1 MNALAAARFV
11 LRKDLLIEL
20 RTKEIVV
27 TTGLFAVL
35 VVVLASLSFY
45 LDPGTA
51 PNLAPGALWI
61 AITFA
66 GVLAMGRSWARER
79 ENDAM
84 RGLLLSPIPRS
95 GIYLGKAAAAFVYL
109 SIIEVLLPPLVALFF
124 HLDPLPV
131 LGPVVALLVLRTI
144 GFVAA
149 PETRFVTTLI
159 PAGARRV
166 WIKAHDSVRTE
177 AYPNGQESV
186 NAVYV
191 DLTVVDSNTSVSVE
205 YALSAGTA
213 TNMVQ
218 LDSGYWVTSFGS
230 DSWDALFTGA
240 MDTYTNA
247 VDTYHA
253 SGTSSL
259 VSATVDGDVSELC
272 TITADPDYAD
282 LSGTGQVYIEHKVN
296 SGDSWTRVNAST
308 AVVTARYFRVGVEW
322 TTTETGLIYSLGVL
336 RKSVDATEQFV
347 QYTVFNDPAAWV

>member
-109 SIIEVLLPPLVALFF
+109 SIIEVLLLPLVALFF
-124 HLDPLPV
+124 HLDLLPV
-131 LGPVVALLVLRTI
+131 LGPVVALLVLGTI

-149 PETRFVTTLI
+149 GTLFS
-159 PAGARRV
+159 ALTVRTGARDLVLSVVVFPLVTPALLSAVVATRELFGGTPVEELGGWFRV
-166 WIKAHDSVRTE
+166 LV
-177 AYPNGQESV
+177 AY
-186 NAVYV
+186 
-191 DLTVVDSNTSVSVE
+191 DLTFLT
-205 YALSAGTA
+205 AGTLLYD
-213 TNMVQ
+213 TLM
-218 LDSGYWVTSFGS
+218 S
-230 DSWDALFTGA
+230 D
-240 MDTYTNA
+240 
-247 VDTYHA
+247 
-253 SGTSSL
+253 
-259 VSATVDGDVSELC
+259 
-272 TITADPDYAD
+272 
-282 LSGTGQVYIEHKVN
+282 
-296 SGDSWTRVNAST
+296 
-308 AVVTARYFRVGVEW
+308 
-322 TTTETGLIYSLGVL
+322 
-336 RKSVDATEQFV
+336 
-347 QYTVFNDPAAWV
+347 